1 MRGAGSQ
8 EEGVFLPCMLGGKGH
23 GWSQTCNAEMEVQVA
38 RPRVPW
44 SYRHP

>member
-1 MRGAGSQ
+1 MSGAGSQ

-23 GWSQTCNAEMEVQVA
+23 GWSQTCNAEM
-38 RPRVPW
+38 PRVPW